1 MIIVIN
7 FIGCVQTLFRV
18 LVSVNKFISRSW
30 SSLPE
35 RWRSKSSLR
44 ACQARETFSRPA
56 GMRAGGRASNHMAR
70 RTCHMRIPDTLKLR
84 PYIKRNEACTTGTPA
99 PAIARWRC
107 NELIILARQSCE
119 YKRCSR
125 IHVSASPS
133 WANVLNFEIFPIIC
147 DFLSFLS
154 LAKKHEMQRQ
164 RFSDFE
170 FNLFWYRASS
180 THAILLV
187 AFTVIANHSN
197 HNERV
202 SYLWDLT

>member
-1 MIIVIN
+1 M
-7 FIGCVQTLFRV
+7 FRLFRV

-56 GMRAGGRASNHMAR
+56 GMRAGGRVSNHMAR

-84 PYIKRNEACTTGTPA
+84 PYIKRNEACTTGTSA

-107 NELIILARQSCE
+107 NELIISARQSCE

-125 IHVSASPS
+125 HTCVSESERETS
-133 WANVLNFEIFPIIC
+133 WANVLNFEIFPIIW
-147 DFLSFLS
+147 
-154 LAKKHEMQRQ
+154 
-164 RFSDFE
+164 RFSVISFSCKKARIATTTI
-170 FNLFWYRASS
+170 FWLR
-180 THAILLV
+180 
-187 AFTVIANHSN
+187 F
-197 HNERV
+197 
-202 SYLWDLT
+202 